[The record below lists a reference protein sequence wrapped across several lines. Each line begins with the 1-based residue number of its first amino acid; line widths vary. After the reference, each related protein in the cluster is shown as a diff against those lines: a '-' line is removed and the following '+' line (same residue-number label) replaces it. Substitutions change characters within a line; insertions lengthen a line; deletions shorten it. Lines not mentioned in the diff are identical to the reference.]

1 MILLEVYPLPEK
13 LPTNLKPS
21 ICLIQNHWK
30 KSIEKSDWNTPWK
43 KSAFFFIGSA
53 EAMRSSPVV
62 RELVYSAFDD
72 AVGAVGG

>member
-1 MILLEVYPLPEK
+1 MVIFLHFNDPA
-13 LPTNLKPS
+13 NLKPS
-21 ICLIQNHWK
+21 ICLIQN
-30 KSIEKSDWNTPWK
+30 PWK
-43 KSAFFFIGSA
+43 KKSPIETRHDVEIIGSA